1 MDLEK
6 QKLEIKGALVH
17 FYRNASQED
26 YLQALENAIEEIQ
39 TIKDINYTHCCT
51 ELNYGFKKLDIIEWK
66 GVHLKIIHIHE
77 DTQAASI
84 ETLPNN
90 KNYNIYRTSLRNI
103 KKVI

>member
-39 TIKDINYTHCCT
+39 TIKNINYTSCST
-51 ELNYGFKKLDIIEWK
+51 QLKSLDVLNFEEWK
-66 GVHLKIIHIHE
+66 QKFVVKTETNNVYEFRGDFVLGE
-77 DTQAASI
+77 DLEFAYNKDI
-84 ETLPNN
+84 EL
-90 KNYNIYRTSLRNI
+90 YNSLI
-103 KKVI
+103 V